1 MEKGKEFKLPSGAT
15 IYVSVSPYE
24 QVIALHDALGAELR
38 GHGVGALDVGK
49 IQKAIEEKRKG
60 EESDG
65 GDEGLNVIVD
75 KILALATSGQ
85 FKIALFA
92 CAEKA
97 VYRPDGTESSS
108 IQFKIGTPGYGVFDN
123 PDCMIQARED
133 FYEIC
138 RAVVEENLRPFGKAL
153 FSMFMAHMGKSA
165 NTQKS
170 PTATE

>member
-1 MEKGKEFKLPSGAT
+1 MREASAAGKNP
-15 IYVSVSPYE
+15 
-24 QVIALHDALGAELR
+24 
-38 GHGVGALDVGK
+38 
-49 IQKAIEEKRKG
+49 
-60 EESDG
+60 EESSD

-92 CAEKA
+92 CAETA

-108 IQFKIGTPGYGVFDN
+108 IQFKMGTPGYGVFDN